1 MKKENFQNRIFT
13 SIFLILLLYLSFNYS
28 YILVI
33 SLILISVF
41 SWVEFTG
48 LISKIFNNKNFGSN
62 FLKLI
67 LQIICLI
74 YLTIFSVIIFFGI
87 FDQDLKFTIL
97 FLICVCIFSDIGG
110 LLFGKFFKG
119 KKLTKISPN
128 KTISGS
134 IGSFILSLFLI
145 PIFYSI
151 LNIKLN
157 NLSDFIFLT
166 ILVSFVCQLG
176 DLFISF
182 LKRKAKVKDTG
193 DLLPGHGGILD
204 RFDGILFAVPIGK
217 MLHEL
222 LIVPI

>member
-41 SWVEFTG
+41 SWIEFTG

-87 FDQDLKFTIL
+87 FDQDLKF
-97 FLICVCIFSDIGG
+97 
-110 LLFGKFFKG
+110 FGY
-119 KKLTKISPN
+119 I
-128 KTISGS
+128 
-134 IGSFILSLFLI
+134 
-145 PIFYSI
+145 
-151 LNIKLN
+151 
-157 NLSDFIFLT
+157 
-166 ILVSFVCQLG
+166 
-176 DLFISF
+176 
-182 LKRKAKVKDTG
+182 
-193 DLLPGHGGILD
+193 
-204 RFDGILFAVPIGK
+204 
-217 MLHEL
+217 
-222 LIVPI
+222 